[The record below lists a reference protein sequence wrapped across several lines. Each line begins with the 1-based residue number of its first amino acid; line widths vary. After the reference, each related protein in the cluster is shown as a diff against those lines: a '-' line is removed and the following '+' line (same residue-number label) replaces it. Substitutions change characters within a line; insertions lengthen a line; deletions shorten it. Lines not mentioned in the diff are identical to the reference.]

1 MGGSHWW
8 RPSEG
13 SWWGRVGFSHF
24 TVSGSATLAQGL
36 PCIRVSVTAECPA
49 YLSPS
54 QREDKKIKRNWSSF
68 QTEWPLS
75 RVLPQ
80 IRKYPMSKLFLP
92 LNLKVSFTED
102 LYPEKKQSGNR
113 SLTQKPSPVYPS
125 QVIEIVTQIS
135 NGGVAINFPDTR
147 FIFWMI
153 PVYHREDIIIND
165 ATFFWQLSV
174 SIPTIS
180 MPRPSIFSLTGSTFM
195 HPKYHDGLLRSPGKT
210 WGMCVGGGG
219 TGKMTGDSWLEAA
232 TSNQL

>member
-8 RPSEG
+8 SPSEG

-54 QREDKKIKRNWSSF
+54 QREDKIKRNWSSF

-125 QVIEIVTQIS
+125 QVIEITTQIS

-147 FIFWMI
+147 YIFLMI
-153 PVYHREDIIIND
+153 PLYHREDIIIND
-165 ATFFWQLSV
+165 PTFFWQLSV
-174 SIPTIS
+174 SILQSLCPGQA
-180 MPRPSIFSLTGSTFM
+180 FSL
-195 HPKYHDGLLRSPGKT
+195 
-210 WGMCVGGGG
+210 
-219 TGKMTGDSWLEAA
+219 
-232 TSNQL
+232 